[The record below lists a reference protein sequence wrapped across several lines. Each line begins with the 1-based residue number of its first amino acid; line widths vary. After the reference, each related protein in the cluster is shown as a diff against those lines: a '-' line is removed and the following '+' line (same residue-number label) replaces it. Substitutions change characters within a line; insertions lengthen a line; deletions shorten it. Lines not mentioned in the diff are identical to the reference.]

1 MDINKVFLVGRL
13 VRDPE
18 VRTTP
23 DGTPLVRM
31 RLAVNR
37 APGRDGTQQT
47 DFIDVVAW
55 RKLAELCERYLT
67 KGRRIAVDGS
77 LRQSSWQNAEGK
89 TSSRVEVV
97 AQNIQFL
104 DRREGAGAGAVE
116 AEPTATA
123 AGASISDDTLHVLNG
138 DLVEDIDDFVFEEG
152 DE

>member
-104 DRREGAGAGAVE
+104 DRREGAGAGAAE